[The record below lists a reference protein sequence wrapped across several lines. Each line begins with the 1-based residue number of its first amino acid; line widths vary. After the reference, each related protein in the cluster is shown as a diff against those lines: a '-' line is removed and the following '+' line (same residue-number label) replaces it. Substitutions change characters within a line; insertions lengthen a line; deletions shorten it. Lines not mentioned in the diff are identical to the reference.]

1 MSSLGLK
8 WLDGCHLPGVAW
20 LFSGMQSLWSSN
32 YLCLTPSGGPERRQ
46 SSENL
51 VALQDPLR
59 SGVSVGRERKSQEG
73 GRETVGRGGQEER
86 GGRVSRKEAKGEM
99 GPSERA
105 IGADTISRDKNTNC
119 HQTQA
124 CLSLGKG
131 TCGSYCWGSSSPAQ
145 DRSLLLPQCLLQ
157 GLAHKGD
164 ELHFFEFESKDS
176 ILSVCAP

>member
-1 MSSLGLK
+1 MHMSSLGFK

-145 DRSLLLPQCLLQ
+145 DPGDAAPAQPEGAAPDWSRSPRGSQPPGQ
-157 GLAHKGD
+157 
-164 ELHFFEFESKDS
+164 
-176 ILSVCAP
+176 